1 MSELPAPYVLRTGR
15 SGELTRA
22 VAIDDSGAEL
32 FAGLGIHFEI
42 PEHHPY
48 VQAERMRWQLA
59 LERGDLAFACHAGEP
74 VGFFVLD
81 RLADRPYLEQLS
93 VRHDRGRRGLGRA
106 LLEAVCARCAEQGD
120 AELWLT
126 TYAHVPWNA
135 PFYARCGFEQV
146 PEASC
151 SPELQAVLEEQRGA
165 LPAPEQRVAMRKR
178 L

>member
-15 SGELTRA
+15 AGELPRA
-22 VAIDDSGAEL
+22 VAIDDSGSTL
-32 FAGLGIHFEI
+32 FAGVGIHFEI
-42 PEHHPY
+42 PDRHPY

-59 LERGDLAFACHAGEP
+59 LERGDLAFACQAGEP

-81 RLADRPYLEQLS
+81 RLADQPYLEQLS
-93 VRHDRGRRGLGRA
+93 VRPDRGRRGLGTA
-106 LLEAVCARCAEQGD
+106 LLEAACARLAEQGD

-135 PFYARCGFEQV
+135 PFYARCGFVVV

-151 SPELQAVLEEQRGA
+151 SPELRAVLEEQRGA
-165 LPAPEQRVAMRKR
+165 LPVPEQRVAMRRK